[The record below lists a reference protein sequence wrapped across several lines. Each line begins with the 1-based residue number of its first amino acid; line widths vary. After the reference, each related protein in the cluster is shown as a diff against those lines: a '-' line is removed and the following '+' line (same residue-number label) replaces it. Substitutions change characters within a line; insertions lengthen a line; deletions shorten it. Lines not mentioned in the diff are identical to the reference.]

1 MADQLIGDQHHVFPG
16 DARIEFA
23 LAVLPFAKLVGQF
36 PEPQRSLRRRQDID
50 QNLEALSEKGAAEP
64 LPGPPAAA

>member
-1 MADQLIGDQHHVFPG
+1 MNEQADPADQGKEGETNRDDVADQLIGDQHYVFPG

-36 PEPQRSLRRRQDID
+36 TDSQRPRR
-50 QNLEALSEKGAAEP
+50 
-64 LPGPPAAA
+64 